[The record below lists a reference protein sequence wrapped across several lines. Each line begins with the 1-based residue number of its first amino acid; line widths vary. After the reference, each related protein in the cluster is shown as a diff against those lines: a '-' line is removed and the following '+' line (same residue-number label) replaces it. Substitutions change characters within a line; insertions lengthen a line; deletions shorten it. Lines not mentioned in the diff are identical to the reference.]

1 MAMVYG
7 KAPTLFWKGE
17 IIMSKKLRE
26 DEKGRELYKGETQRK
41 DGSYVYKYIGADGKP
56 KYE

>member
-1 MAMVYG
+1 
-7 KAPTLFWKGE
+7 
-17 IIMSKKLRE
+17 MSKKLRE

-56 KYE
+56 KYKRKSSVTLWMV